1 MKSGRA
7 SVKKLLYKL
16 GKRCTGSPLLG
27 ECSDL
32 LLGGNLTGD
41 EEPEKRLRQGL
52 GATRSLGEQLLALR
66 DGLATEADA
75 LLCDKLVESQGVADE
90 PRTGV
95 KD

>member
-1 MKSGRA
+1 MKCGRT
-7 SVKKLLYKL
+7 SVDDFLNKL
-16 GKRCTGSPLLG
+16 GNSGTGSPLLG